1 VVGEVR
7 SAVDVER
14 HERRIRE
21 APAADDVVPPL
32 VREQEPVGGLVT
44 EDGVQRE
51 RSSHEEERS
60 RPRERVVQRHRHR
73 DDAEG
78 LNPDADDREHVAP
91 VGDPA
96 QLRPDLGPRHPG
108 RREALGWQDVGKKL
122 GLREHGGGRHGH
134 APSITVPAHMTQPR
148 NEGDQQQRTPLTA
161 RSVIAST
168 LLGVDPP
175 RLPGNVLVR
184 SGELFGIAEGTT
196 RVALSRM
203 VAAGELR
210 SEDGAYHLTG
220 RLLERQ
226 ARQAASRAAATS
238 RWDGGWRMA
247 VVTAE
252 RRPAAE
258 RAELRDA
265 MRDLRMAEVR
275 EGVWLRPDNL
285 PARPL
290 PDVAGRCLW
299 LGATPDEPAAL
310 AASLWDLRGWARHA
324 TRLRAEMDD
333 VLPELDAGRT
343 DALAPAFVLS
353 AAVLRHFQADPL
365 LPAELL
371 PDGWPGAA
379 LRAEYDR
386 YDAAFLTVWRTW
398 FRSMPT

>member
-1 VVGEVR
+1 M
-7 SAVDVER
+7 
-14 HERRIRE
+14 
-21 APAADDVVPPL
+21 
-32 VREQEPVGGLVT
+32 
-44 EDGVQRE
+44 
-51 RSSHEEERS
+51 
-60 RPRERVVQRHRHR
+60 
-73 DDAEG
+73 
-78 LNPDADDREHVAP
+78 
-91 VGDPA
+91 A
-96 QLRPDLGPRHPG
+96 QLRNDEYRQ
-108 RREALGWQDVGKKL
+108 RRA
-122 GLREHGGGRHGH
+122 
-134 APSITVPAHMTQPR
+134 
-148 NEGDQQQRTPLTA
+148 PLTA

-175 RLPGNVLVR
+175 RLPSRVLVR

-210 SEDGAYHLTG
+210 SGDGAYHLSG

-226 ARQAASRAAATS
+226 ARQAVSRAAATTG
-238 RWDGGWRMA
+238 WDGTWRLA

-265 MRDLRMAEVR
+265 MRDLRMAELR

-285 PARPL
+285 AARAL
-290 PDVAGRCLW
+290 PEVAGRCLW
-299 LGATPDEPAAL
+299 LAATPEGPATL
-310 AASLWDLRGWARHA
+310 AASVWDLAGWARHA
-324 TRLRAEMDD
+324 QRLRTEMDD
-333 VLPELDAGRT
+333 VFADLDAGRT

-379 LRAEYDR
+379 LRVEYDR
-386 YDAAFLTVWRTW
+386 YDAAFLAVWRAW
-398 FRSMPT
+398 FRSMPA